1 MQYERSAARSLYL
14 PVASMTIFSGEFE
27 WDEAKAQSNL
37 RRHKVSFLQA
47 RRVFDDF
54 FALIEQDLSE
64 DYGEDR
70 FLATGTVEGVILT
83 VVYTERR
90 ERIRIIS
97 ARKASSD
104 EQRKYYRGQTSS

>member
-1 MQYERSAARSLYL
+1 
-14 PVASMTIFSGEFE
+14 MTIFNDEFE

-37 RRHKVSFLQA
+37 RRHRISFPQGC
-47 RRVFDDF
+47 RVFDDL
-54 FALIEQDLSE
+54 FALIERDLSE

-70 FLATGTVEGVILT
+70 FLATGTVEGMILT